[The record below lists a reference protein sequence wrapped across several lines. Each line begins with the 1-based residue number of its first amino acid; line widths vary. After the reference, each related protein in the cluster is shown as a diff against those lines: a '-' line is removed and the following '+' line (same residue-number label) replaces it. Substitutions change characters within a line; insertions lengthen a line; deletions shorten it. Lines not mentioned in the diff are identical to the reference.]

1 MKQLRRLL
9 SSPAV
14 TVGAFALAACLLAFS
29 TIGGTRAALTYYSE
43 NYVSTVQMHELGVS
57 LVENG
62 AVVATGNAVTSAR
75 AAREGEQM
83 SALLGT
89 LILEQSGAAE
99 PASEPFKLGAVYRE
113 QLAVHNPK
121 NNGADAAAGAANIT
135 QYVRVTIR
143 RYWVKPNGAGGWT
156 KAPELDPDLI
166 ELGLAEGNGWVE
178 DADART
184 RERTVLY
191 YTRPL
196 APDETTP
203 VFSRTLRIDPSVSAT
218 VSRTENGGTVTD
230 TYIYDGAAFQLE
242 VRVDA
247 VQDHNAADAILSA
260 WGRSVLIDADGTLRL
275 D

>member
-75 AAREGEQM
+75 AARDGEQM

-121 NNGADAAAGAANIT
+121 DNGADAAAGAANIT

-143 RYWVKPNGAGGWT
+143 RYWVKPRSWPPMCSSWGSRREAAG
-156 KAPELDPDLI
+156 
-166 ELGLAEGNGWVE
+166 
-178 DADART
+178 
-184 RERTVLY
+184 
-191 YTRPL
+191 
-196 APDETTP
+196 
-203 VFSRTLRIDPSVSAT
+203 SRTPTPARGSARCCIT
-218 VSRTENGGTVTD
+218 
-230 TYIYDGAAFQLE
+230 Q
-242 VRVDA
+242 
-247 VQDHNAADAILSA
+247 
-260 WGRSVLIDADGTLRL
+260 GRSRPTRRRPFFPARCALTPA
-275 D
+275 

>member
-89 LILEQSGAAE
+89 LIGSSILLLTIIRYERARGNAR
-99 PASEPFKLGAVYRE
+99 PASVARGAE
-113 QLAVHNPK
+113 EDVH
-121 NNGADAAAGAANIT
+121 
-135 QYVRVTIR
+135 
-143 RYWVKPNGAGGWT
+143 GG
-156 KAPELDPDLI
+156 
-166 ELGLAEGNGWVE
+166 
-178 DADART
+178 
-184 RERTVLY
+184 VL
-191 YTRPL
+191 RH
-196 APDETTP
+196 A
-203 VFSRTLRIDPSVSAT
+203 
-218 VSRTENGGTVTD
+218 
-230 TYIYDGAAFQLE
+230 
-242 VRVDA
+242 
-247 VQDHNAADAILSA
+247 
-260 WGRSVLIDADGTLRL
+260 
-275 D
+275 